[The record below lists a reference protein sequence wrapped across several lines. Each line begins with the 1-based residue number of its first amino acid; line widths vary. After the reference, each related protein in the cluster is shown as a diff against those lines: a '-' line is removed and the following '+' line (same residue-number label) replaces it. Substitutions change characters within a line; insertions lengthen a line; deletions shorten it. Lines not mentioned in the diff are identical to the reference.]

1 MDDDT
6 ISRLKLNQQITE
18 RPFRSDVPIVGG
30 LIVRFRMLWNS
41 ISTLWYVRPL
51 IQQQNEFNAAL
62 VQALEQH
69 LSELDAHLLELD
81 ERLVD
86 LDYDQVA
93 LAHTLAGLQYKVI
106 QLSHRESQGS
116 GAGDASDALLALEE

>member
-18 RPFRSDVPIVGG
+18 RPFHSDVPIVGG
-30 LIVRFRMLWNS
+30 LIVWFRRLWNS

-51 IQQQNEFNAAL
+51 VRQQNEFNAAL
-62 VQALEQH
+62 VQAFEEH
-69 LSELDAHLLELD
+69 LSELDARFTELD

-86 LDYDQVA
+86 LDQDQVA
-93 LAHTLAGLQYKVI
+93 VARNLAELQYKVI
-106 QLSHRESQGS
+106 QLSRREVQGS
-116 GAGDASDALLALEE
+116 GPTNSGDTALTLEE